1 MSKFSFEDWHNM
13 SEMEQIKHEEEFV
26 HSAFTNSYHLLVEGK
41 KIEDVVKIE
50 DPESLV
56 FMHDVTSKPTK
67 NEVENL
73 MTYFAEQDD
82 FEKCIKLRDKFIKN
96 K

>member
-41 KIEDVVKIE
+41 
-50 DPESLV
+50 
-56 FMHDVTSKPTK
+56 
-67 NEVENL
+67 
-73 MTYFAEQDD
+73 
-82 FEKCIKLRDKFIKN
+82 
-96 K
+96 